1 MPFKMSK
8 MWLMEYYGS
17 APNQVDQAREWLLK
31 YGREFTPVDKIDE
44 WSKWKHLIEYS
55 SNTNDIVDQCLAQI
69 GNEFESELEA
79 HRFINLLRVPLASS
93 YEEALKII
101 NPSVILELGVGGDSA
116 ISTSLFLRW
125 VEKKQGQLDSVDIN
139 PLGMTWRRYSPFTDI
154 WTFTQADALKILSQ
168 CSDNGSFYDLIF
180 IDTSHDFYPTLAEL
194 EFASRCSDSVLLDDA
209 LFEGNP
215 GASEAGGVKRAIKE
229 WLNHNL
235 SWKKS
240 DFWNGEVVLLQKI
253 KG

>member
-31 YGREFTPVDKIDE
+31 YGREFAPVDKIDE

-180 IDTSHDFYPTLAEL
+180 IDTSHSYIPTIAEL
-194 EFASRCSDSVLLDDA
+194 FFASKATNAILMDDA
-209 LFEGNP
+209 TFEGNE
-215 GASEAGGVKRAIKE
+215 GDVEMGGVKRAIAE
-229 WLNHNL
+229 WVQNYPE
-235 SWKKS
+235 WKKT
-240 DFWNGEVVLLQKI
+240 DLWNGAVVLLT
-253 KG
+253 KGEK